1 MDQKENL
8 SIGKS
13 EMMGLHDLILSSFR
27 KKFGD
32 IVIGVSLLPL
42 THECWATVVVKEKSP
57 EIEKMA
63 QEMESEFRDE
73 LGRHVS
79 LFIKVPFKN
88 RLKNL
93 LLSI

>member
-1 MDQKENL
+1 MKVC
-8 SIGKS
+8 
-13 EMMGLHDLILSSFR
+13 R
-27 KKFGD
+27 KMKKGCGGAV
-32 IVIGVSLLPL
+32 IVASLLPMA
-42 THECWATVVVKEKSP
+42 HERWATVAVKEKSP

-73 LGRHVS
+73 LGRHIS

-93 LLSI
+93 LLNI